1 MGFTLAAN
9 ITDFTVRTTTD
20 FGKTT
25 RIAIPP
31 GNGTEKAHTVLWW
44 LCRESSSDNL
54 RSGFIGGK
62 IGVDRGDI
70 DVARLLSPD
79 QEGIGDEDL
88 REGGA
93 GDLVVSG
100 SALAM
105 GGWTF
110 PFNDTGISEVAVCA
124 RLAASGKGLSW
135 RELEMR

>member
-1 MGFTLAAN
+1 MAAN

-25 RIAIPP
+25 RIAILP

-62 IGVDRGDI
+62 VGVNRGDI
-70 DVARLLSPD
+70 DVALLFSPD
-79 QEGIGDEDL
+79 QEWMGDEDL
-88 REGGA
+88 REGGT
-93 GDLVVSG
+93 GGLVVSG

-110 PFNDTGISEVAVCA
+110 PFKDTGISEVAVCA
-124 RLAASGKGLSW
+124 RLAVSGKGSS
-135 RELEMR
+135 

>member
-1 MGFTLAAN
+1 MGFTLAAR

-31 GNGTEKAHTVLWW
+31 GNGTEKAHTALWW

-54 RSGFIGGK
+54 RSGFVGGK

-79 QEGIGDEDL
+79 QEGMGMGDVDL
-88 REGGA
+88 REGGE
-93 GDLVVSG
+93 GSLVVSG

-105 GGWTF
+105 GGLTF
-110 PFNDTGISEVAVCA
+110 PFSDTGISEVAVCA
-124 RLAASGKGLSW
+124 RLAASGKGSS
-135 RELEMR
+135 